1 MESTALDGR
10 DRRAEVSGQAVDSAV
25 IEKAIGVADLPG
37 EVVGS
42 VSAPL
47 AVDPALR
54 KRGLW
59 WRLKRHWYVYVMLIP
74 SFGLL
79 LLFTYYPATVAMV
92 ESFFDWK
99 PGVRNTFVGLYNYRR
114 VLTDNVFWFSWRNV
128 LILAAW
134 KFSLPFLIPILVA
147 EGIFNLR
154 SSAAK
159 NFYRTAILVP
169 ILVPGIVNLMLWK
182 WIYSAPDG
190 GLNLLLKAAGLGH
203 LAKPWLGTTATAL
216 PAILFMG
223 FPWVVGTAPLIYLAG
238 LMNISGEVI
247 DASRIDG
254 CSTLR
259 RIASIDLPHLLPQVR
274 LFLIF
279 GIIDVLQSFGGP
291 LALTR
296 GGPGIATMVP
306 GLYLYKMAFGLE
318 RFEKAYTLLGAA
330 CAVGVLLFIVI
341 FVLTFV
347 ANKYTRTSGVEY
359 EA

>member
-1 MESTALDGR
+1 MDG
-10 DRRAEVSGQAVDSAV
+10 AAAVGAGRHRS
-25 IEKAIGVADLPG
+25 IWQRIKN
-37 EVVGS
+37 
-42 VSAPL
+42 
-47 AVDPALR
+47 
-54 KRGLW
+54 
-59 WRLKRHWYVYVMLIP
+59 HWYVYLMLVP

-79 LLFTYYPATVAMV
+79 LLFTYYPAAIAMI

-99 PGVRNTFVGLYNYRR
+99 PGVRNDFVGLYNYRR
-114 VLTDNVFWFSWRNV
+114 VLTDNVFWFTWRNV
-128 LILAAW
+128 LIIGLW
-134 KFSLPFLIPILVA
+134 RFSLPFVIPILVA
-147 EGIFNLR
+147 EGIFNLKSR
-154 SSAAK
+154 RAK
-159 NFYRTAILVP
+159 ELYRIAILIP
-169 ILVPGIVNLMLWK
+169 ILVPGIVNLMLWR

-190 GLNLLLKAAGLGH
+190 GLNLLLRAVGLGES
-203 LAKPWLGTTATAL
+203 AKPWLSTRATAL
-216 PAILFMG
+216 PALLFMG

-238 LMNISGEVI
+238 LMNISSEVI
-247 DASRIDG
+247 DSSRIDG

-259 RIASIDLPHLLPQVR
+259 RIVSIDLPYLLPQVR

-318 RFEKAYTLLGAA
+318 RFEKAYTLMGAA

-341 FVLTFV
+341 FFLTFL
-347 ANKYTRTSGVEY
+347 ANRYTRTSGVEY